1 MNLTQFIRDR
11 GLRYITAKK
20 GIYWNAARAKWAKEC
35 MQGMK
40 RFDGE
45 EKQTGG
51 GNEEET
57 V

>member
-35 MQGMK
+35 RQGMK